1 MSDAFTFHVRE
12 FAFCAFRPLL
22 PSPLRGGV
30 GGGGTMRT
38 ELSLYPPSPT
48 LPRKGGGREN

>member
-1 MSDAFTFHVRE
+1 MSETFTFHMRK
-12 FAFCAFRPLL
+12 FARCVLRPFI

-48 LPRKGGGREN
+48 LPRKGGGRRN